1 MMEFLESGGI
11 PELAEEIQNYRQAA
25 EKDDVEL
32 ENLELRPEEH
42 ESYQGDDDNQDVEVS
57 LIYASLKCRLETNM
71 LIFSLKTTMTITLMT
86 SGIQKVTN
94 QTLTSKTTRSEGQE
108 DSAGLTTSAPKTHST
123 TIWAVPTSTRT
134 LVVRLP
140 GFHPEWTSRVEA
152 VEVSDRTS
160 SSRVISLQGLAL
172 ALATKDS
179 SREATS
185 KVVVHPVASITR
197 ATSVAEEALAIE
209 EEEATSA
216 VASTATKEAILMATS
231 EAISTVTSVVIST
244 VTKEAISTETNEA
257 ILAVTTKE
265 AILVGITKQ
274 ITLGGITKGEISG
287 ETTREATLVETTR
300 VETLEEISQETLD
313 PTKAEETRA
322 ETLAEVDLE
331 ETSKEAFRETT
342 LEATTRAAILAV
354 LNRTLAQTRETT
366 SVEETKEVLRSEEN
380 QATLTDPQETLEATE
395 ATKAILEEISSTT
408 QDPVLEIN
416 SQTKVTDPMNGA
428 EATVLGVDG
437 EVVPGVAGELSTEEA
452 AHPGSE
458 LLFMSEVKV
467 TLLASSVSKI
477 GLYVQM

>member
-1 MMEFLESGGI
+1 
-11 PELAEEIQNYRQAA
+11 
-25 EKDDVEL
+25 
-32 ENLELRPEEH
+32 
-42 ESYQGDDDNQDVEVS
+42 
-57 LIYASLKCRLETNM
+57 
-71 LIFSLKTTMTITLMT
+71 MTITLMT

-108 DSAGLTTSAPKTHST
+108 DSAGPTTLAPKTHST
-123 TIWAVPTSTRT
+123 TTWEVPTRT
-134 LVVRLP
+134 LAVRLQ

-185 KVVVHPVASITR
+185 RAAVHPVASTTR
-197 ATSVAEEALAIE
+197 ATLAAEEASAIE
-209 EEEATSA
+209 EEVATSA

-231 EAISTVTSVVIST
+231 EAIST
-244 VTKEAISTETNEA
+244 ETNEA
-257 ILAVTTKE
+257 ILAETTKE

-274 ITLGGITKGEISG
+274 ITLGGITKGEISE

-300 VETLEEISQETLD
+300 VETLGEISQETLD

-354 LNRTLAQTRETT
+354 LKRTLAQTRETT
-366 SVEETKEVLRSEEN
+366 SVEETKEVLRSVEN
-380 QATLTDPQETLEATE
+380 QATLTDPRETLEAT
-395 ATKAILEEISSTT
+395 KAISEEISSTT

-416 SQTKVTDPMNGA
+416 SPTKVTDPMNGA

-437 EVVPGVAGELSTEEA
+437 EVVPGVAGGLSTEEA

-467 TLLASSVSKI
+467 TLLASSVSKNWI
-477 GLYVQM
+477 VRPDVKIFVCLMSKCN

>member
-1 MMEFLESGGI
+1 
-11 PELAEEIQNYRQAA
+11 
-25 EKDDVEL
+25 
-32 ENLELRPEEH
+32 
-42 ESYQGDDDNQDVEVS
+42 
-57 LIYASLKCRLETNM
+57 
-71 LIFSLKTTMTITLMT
+71 MT

-108 DSAGLTTSAPKTHST
+108 DSAGPTTSAPKTHST
-123 TIWAVPTSTRT
+123 TTWAVPTSTRT
-134 LVVRLP
+134 LVVRLQ

-185 KVVVHPVASITR
+185 RAAVHPVASTTR
-197 ATSVAEEALAIE
+197 ATLAAEEASAIE
-209 EEEATSA
+209 EEVATSA

-257 ILAVTTKE
+257 ILAETTKE

-274 ITLGGITKGEISG
+274 ITLGGITKGEISE

-300 VETLEEISQETLD
+300 VETLGEISQETLD

-354 LNRTLAQTRETT
+354 LKRTLAQTRETT
-366 SVEETKEVLRSEEN
+366 SVEETKEVLRSVEN
-380 QATLTDPQETLEATE
+380 QATLTDPRETLEAT
-395 ATKAILEEISSTT
+395 KAISEEISSTT

-416 SQTKVTDPMNGA
+416 SPTKVTDPMNGA

-437 EVVPGVAGELSTEEA
+437 EVVPGVAGGLSTEEA

-467 TLLASSVSKI
+467 TLLASSVSKNWI
-477 GLYVQM
+477 VRPDVKIFVCLMSKCN